1 MSIIRLL
8 EPFGAIFQVKTWQKA
23 QLLLV
28 GAILSPGKRT
38 VTSALRVLGLSG
50 DGNFA
55 RYHHV
60 LNRAKWSSL
69 QLSRTL
75 LYLLLCHL
83 DPGVGPLV
91 FGSDETVER
100 RRGKPKVFTETGCV
114 PVEVIL

>member
-1 MSIIRLL
+1 MLTRPVSIIRLL
-8 EPFGAIFQVKTWQKA
+8 EPFGTIFQAKTWEKA

-38 VTSALRVLGLSG
+38 VTSALRVMGLSR

-60 LNRAKWSSL
+60 LNRARWSSL

-75 LYLLLCHL
+75 LFLLLRHWTLELGRWCL
-83 DPGVGPLV
+83 GLTRP
-91 FGSDETVER
+91 
-100 RRGKPKVFTETGCV
+100 
-114 PVEVIL
+114 